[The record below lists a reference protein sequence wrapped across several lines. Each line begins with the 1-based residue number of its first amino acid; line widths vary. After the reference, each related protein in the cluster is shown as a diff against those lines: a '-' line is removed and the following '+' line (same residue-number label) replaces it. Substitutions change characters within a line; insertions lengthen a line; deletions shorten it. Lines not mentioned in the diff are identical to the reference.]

1 MQDYS
6 DVTVQPTPITAGE
19 RVQVVYDGLLN
30 KSGADT
36 IYLHAGVGYGD
47 NWMDVT
53 DITMDR
59 DGQGRFTAQLRV
71 NTTDRFNFCF
81 KDAADNWDN
90 NSGNNW
96 SYEVHNG

>member
-19 RVQVVYDGLLN
+19 RVRVVYDGLLN
-30 KSGADT
+30 KSGADN
-36 IYLHAGVGYGD
+36 IYLHAGVGFGD

-53 DITMDR
+53 DIAMER
-59 DGQGRFTAQLRV
+59 DQQGKFTAQLRV

-81 KDAADNWDN
+81 KDSADNWDN